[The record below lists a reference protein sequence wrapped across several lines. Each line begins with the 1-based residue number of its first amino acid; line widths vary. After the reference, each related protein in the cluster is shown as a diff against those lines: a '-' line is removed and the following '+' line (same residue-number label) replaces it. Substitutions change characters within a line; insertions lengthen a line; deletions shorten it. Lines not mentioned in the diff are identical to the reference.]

1 MQGRPEDSRAPIQ
14 LLIAGPLW
22 AEYADARALRAD
34 PDPARGSGFCPWPGP
49 VGLAAD
55 PTRISGF
62 SPLYFSSDTPNFKF
76 CNIEKIL
83 EVLVQM
89 IIFSKRKR
97 NVFEGV
103 KVSKSDFHF
112 FQLWKKNS
120 YRYTLSY
127 PMFCFTNCAT

>member
-1 MQGRPEDSRAPIQ
+1 M
-14 LLIAGPLW
+14 GP
-22 AEYADARALRAD
+22 
-34 PDPARGSGFCPWPGP
+34 GFTP
-49 VGLAAD
+49 D
-55 PTRISGF
+55 PTRWDLPQTRPEF
-62 SPLYFSSDTPNFKF
+62 RVFHHFFSSDTPNFKF

-112 FQLWKKNS
+112 FNYGKEIHIDIH
-120 YRYTLSY
+120 
-127 PMFCFTNCAT
+127 